1 LMEQITLNH
10 AVEVENLTKNYDG
23 LTALDEV
30 NFTVDEGTV
39 FGLLGPNGAGKTTT
53 IRILTG
59 LTRPSGGRASV
70 MGFDLAREAVKAKQR
85 IGVVADTSNV
95 YDELSAYQNLVFS
108 AQLYSVPR
116 SQWRPRAEELLQ
128 VFGLAERAASRVSG
142 FSHGMRRRLT
152 IACALVHRPALLFL
166 DEPTTGLDVQS
177 ARQLRS
183 MVGDLRDEGV
193 TVFLTTH
200 YIEEADLLCDRVAM
214 INKGRIVALDTPETL
229 KASVTG
235 SKVVEVAF
243 SGHPAEEE
251 LQAIPGVFEVYRL
264 GDRYRL
270 SVGSDS
276 DIVGAVVDYGRSR
289 GLRVTSLT
297 TLKPSLEDAF
307 LRITGST
314 PAPATRGGDV
324 KGG

>member
-1 LMEQITLNH
+1 LDGISFDVEQ
-10 AVEVENLTKNYDG
+10 
-23 LTALDEV
+23 
-30 NFTVDEGTV
+30 GTV

-59 LTRPSGGRASV
+59 LTKLSSGRVSV
-70 MGFDLAREAVKAKQR
+70 MGFDVARETVKAKQR
-85 IGVVADTSNV
+85 VGVVPDTSNV
-95 YDELSAYQNLVFS
+95 YEELSAYQNLVFA
-108 AQLYSVPR
+108 AQLYGVPR
-116 SQWRPRAEELLQ
+116 TQWKPRAEELLQ
-128 VFGLAERAASRVSG
+128 TFGLAEMVMSRVVG

-152 IACALVHRPALLFL
+152 IACALVHRPELLFL

-183 MVGDLRDEGV
+183 MIGKLRDEGV

-200 YIEEADLLCDRVAM
+200 YIEEADQLCDRVAM
-214 INKGRIVALDTPETL
+214 INKGRIVALDTPEAL

-235 SKVVEVAF
+235 EIVVEVAF
-243 SGHPAEEE
+243 SGHPDEGE
-251 LQAIPGVFEVYRL
+251 LHAIPGVLEVYRL

-270 SVGSDS
+270 TVGSEP
-276 DIVGAVVDYGRSR
+276 DIVGAVVDYGRAR

-297 TLKPSLEDAF
+297 TLKTSLEDAF

-314 PAPATRGGDV
+314 PAPRSDRLEGGRRP
-324 KGG
+324 GR

>member
-1 LMEQITLNH
+1 LNH

-214 INKGRIVALDTPETL
+214 INKGRIVALDTPDTL

-243 SGHPAEEE
+243 SGRTAEEE

-314 PAPATRGGDV
+314 PAPVTGEGDV